1 MHLFDF
7 FFPEQA
13 QASHLRRLS
22 ENQGLG
28 YRQKMIEENMRSRR
42 HAEIDRRL
50 EHLEEELGFLTLMLE
65 SIVRKIE
72 EKGVFTRAELKEL
85 MQSVDRE
92 DGRADGKF
100 TPPI

>member
-22 ENQGLG
+22 ESQTFSQR
-28 YRQKMIEENMRSRR
+28 RQVMDDRMRARR
-42 HAEIDRRL
+42 HAEIDQRFQ
-50 EHLEEELGFLTLMLE
+50 ELEEEIGFLSLMLE
-65 SIVRKIE
+65 SIIRKTE

-85 MQSVDRE
+85 MQTVDRE

-100 TPPI
+100 RPSS